1 MKKSSSG
8 VKRLSKNEEAQ
19 RLYEARE
26 KVLWDESARTKK
38 TAVNKNSREIAI
50 NFLKMGLS
58 VEQIAKGTGLPIPEI
73 EKLYKEKSN

>member
-38 TAVNKNSREIAI
+38 TAVNKNSREIAQ
-50 NFLKMGLS
+50 NFLKKGLS
-58 VEQIAKGTGLPIPEI
+58 IEQISEGTGLTII
-73 EKLYKEKSN
+73 KTEKLGN